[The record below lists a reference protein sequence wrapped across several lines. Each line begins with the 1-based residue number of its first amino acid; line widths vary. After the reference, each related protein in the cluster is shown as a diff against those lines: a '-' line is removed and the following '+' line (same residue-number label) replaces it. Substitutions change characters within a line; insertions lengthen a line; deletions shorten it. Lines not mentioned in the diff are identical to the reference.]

1 MVDLDMNKF
10 IAKGIIEFLA
20 VLLGITA
27 SFWLNELS
35 IDNQNERQRKKVL
48 KSLQM
53 EINEIKLYCD
63 ERKRT
68 WRKDIDLL
76 NVFLYDSKGYFDINS
91 ILSMTTSKIRIE
103 TFMVLYRVFDP
114 PMNRYYSIINAGDLK
129 YIISNRVKEKL
140 SRLHNTSFSY
150 VETAVE
156 HEKQLKQ
163 SFIPFLTVNHPKI
176 ITSRENNKT
185 TINRYSQILNDAVQN
200 DQRLKAKFIML
211 KRYLESKLSILEMY
225 IVNLEDLDSEINRAL
240 KD

>member
-1 MVDLDMNKF
+1 MNKF
-10 IAKGIIEFLA
+10 IAKGLIEFLA
-20 VLLGITA
+20 VLLGISA

-35 IDNQNERQRKKVL
+35 IENQNERERKKVL

-53 EINEIKLYCD
+53 EINEIKIYCD

-68 WRKDIDLL
+68 WEKDIDLL
-76 NVFLYDSKGYFDINS
+76 NVFLYDSNQVFDINS
-91 ILSMTTSKIRIE
+91 ILKMTTSKIRIE

-129 YIISNRVKEKL
+129 YIISDRVKEKL

-163 SFIPFLTVNHPKI
+163 SFIPFLTINHPKVI
-176 ITSRENNKT
+176 LARGDNKT
-185 TINRYSQILNDAVQN
+185 TINAYAKILNEALQSDR
-200 DQRLKAKFIML
+200 RLKAKLIML

-225 IVNLEDLDSEINRAL
+225 NVNLEDLESEINSSLSR
-240 KD
+240 

>member
-1 MVDLDMNKF
+1 MNKF

-20 VLLGITA
+20 VLLGISA

-35 IDNQNERQRKKVL
+35 IENQNERERKKVL

-53 EINEIKLYCD
+53 EINEIKIYCD

-68 WRKDIDLL
+68 WEKDIDLL
-76 NVFLYDSKGYFDINS
+76 NVFLYDNNQVFDINS
-91 ILSMTTSKIRIE
+91 ILKMTTSKIRIE
-103 TFMVLYRVFDP
+103 TFMVLYRVFNP

-129 YIISNRVKEKL
+129 YIISDRVKEKL

-163 SFIPFLTVNHPKI
+163 SFIPFLTINHPKVI
-176 ITSRENNKT
+176 LARGDNKT
-185 TINRYSQILNDAVQN
+185 TINAYAKILNEALQSDR
-200 DQRLKAKFIML
+200 RLKAKLIML

-225 IVNLEDLDSEINRAL
+225 NVNLEDLESEINSSLSR
-240 KD
+240 

>member
-20 VLLGITA
+20 VLLGISA

-35 IDNQNERQRKKVL
+35 IDNQNERERKKVL

-53 EINEIKLYCD
+53 EINEIKIYCD

-68 WRKDIDLL
+68 WEKDIDLL
-76 NVFLYDSKGYFDINS
+76 NVFLYDSNQVFDINS
-91 ILSMTTSKIRIE
+91 ILKMTTSKIRIE

-129 YIISNRVKEKL
+129 YIISDRVKEKL

-163 SFIPFLTVNHPKI
+163 SFIPFLTDNHPKVI
-176 ITSRENNKT
+176 LARGDNKT
-185 TINRYSQILNDAVQN
+185 TINAYAKILNDALQS
-200 DQRLKAKFIML
+200 DRRLKAKFIML

-225 IVNLEDLDSEINRAL
+225 NVNLEDLESEINSSLSR
-240 KD
+240 

>member
-1 MVDLDMNKF
+1 MNKF

-20 VLLGITA
+20 VLLGISA

-35 IDNQNERQRKKVL
+35 IDNQNERERKKVL

-53 EINEIKLYCD
+53 EINEIKIYCG

-68 WRKDIDLL
+68 WEKDIDLL
-76 NVFLYDSKGYFDINS
+76 NVFLYDSNQVFDINS
-91 ILSMTTSKIRIE
+91 ILKMTTSKIRIE

-129 YIISNRVKEKL
+129 YIISDRVKEKL

-163 SFIPFLTVNHPKI
+163 SFIPFLTDNHPKVI
-176 ITSRENNKT
+176 LARGDNKT
-185 TINRYSQILNDAVQN
+185 TINAYAKILNDALQR
-200 DQRLKAKFIML
+200 DRRLKAQ
-211 KRYLESKLSILEMY
+211 Y
-225 IVNLEDLDSEINRAL
+225 
-240 KD
+240 

>member
-1 MVDLDMNKF
+1 MNKF

-20 VLLGITA
+20 VLLGISA

-35 IDNQNERQRKKVL
+35 IDNQNERERKKVL

-53 EINEIKLYCD
+53 EINEIKIYCD

-68 WRKDIDLL
+68 WEKDIDLL
-76 NVFLYDSKGYFDINS
+76 NVFLYDSNQVFDINS
-91 ILSMTTSKIRIE
+91 ILKMTTSKIRIE

-129 YIISNRVKEKL
+129 YIISDRVKEKL

-163 SFIPFLTVNHPKI
+163 SFIPFLTDNHPKVI
-176 ITSRENNKT
+176 LARGDNKT
-185 TINRYSQILNDAVQN
+185 TINAYAKILNEALQSDR
-200 DQRLKAKFIML
+200 RLKAKFIML

-225 IVNLEDLDSEINRAL
+225 NVNLEDLESEINSSLSR
-240 KD
+240 

>member
-1 MVDLDMNKF
+1 MNKF

-20 VLLGITA
+20 VLLGISA

-35 IDNQNERQRKKVL
+35 IDNQNERERKKVL
-48 KSLQM
+48 KSLHM
-53 EINEIKLYCD
+53 EINEIKIYCD

-68 WRKDIDLL
+68 WEKDIDLL
-76 NVFLYDSKGYFDINS
+76 NVFLYDSNQVFDINS
-91 ILSMTTSKIRIE
+91 ILKMTTSKIRIE

-129 YIISNRVKEKL
+129 YIISDRVKEKL
-140 SRLHNTSFSY
+140 SRLHNTSISY

-163 SFIPFLTVNHPKI
+163 SFIPFLTDNHPKVI
-176 ITSRENNKT
+176 LARGDNKT
-185 TINRYSQILNDAVQN
+185 TINAYAKILNDALQS
-200 DQRLKAKFIML
+200 DRRLKAKFIML

-225 IVNLEDLDSEINRAL
+225 NVNLEDLESEINSSLSR
-240 KD
+240 

>member
-1 MVDLDMNKF
+1 MNKF

-20 VLLGITA
+20 VLLGISA

-35 IDNQNERQRKKVL
+35 IENQNERERKKVL

-53 EINEIKLYCD
+53 EINEIKIYCD

-68 WRKDIDLL
+68 WEKDIDLL
-76 NVFLYDSKGYFDINS
+76 NVFLYDNNQVFDINS
-91 ILSMTTSKIRIE
+91 ILKMTTSKIRIE

-129 YIISNRVKEKL
+129 YIISDRVKEKL

-163 SFIPFLTVNHPKI
+163 SFIPFLTINHPKVI
-176 ITSRENNKT
+176 LARGDNKT
-185 TINRYSQILNDAVQN
+185 TINAYAKILNEALQSDR
-200 DQRLKAKFIML
+200 RLKAKLIML

-225 IVNLEDLDSEINRAL
+225 NVNLEDLESEINSSLSR
-240 KD
+240 

>member
-76 NVFLYDSKGYFDINS
+76 NVFLYDSNGSFDINS

-129 YIISNRVKEKL
+129 YIIV
-140 SRLHNTSFSY
+140 F
-150 VETAVE
+150 
-156 HEKQLKQ
+156 
-163 SFIPFLTVNHPKI
+163 
-176 ITSRENNKT
+176 
-185 TINRYSQILNDAVQN
+185 
-200 DQRLKAKFIML
+200 
-211 KRYLESKLSILEMY
+211 
-225 IVNLEDLDSEINRAL
+225 
-240 KD
+240 

>member
-1 MVDLDMNKF
+1 MNKF

-20 VLLGITA
+20 VLLGISA

-35 IDNQNERQRKKVL
+35 IDNQNERERKKVL

-53 EINEIKLYCD
+53 EINEIKIYCD

-68 WRKDIDLL
+68 WEKDIDLL
-76 NVFLYDSKGYFDINS
+76 NVFLYDSNQVFDINS
-91 ILSMTTSKIRIE
+91 ILKMTTSKIRIE

-129 YIISNRVKEKL
+129 YIISDRVKEKL

-163 SFIPFLTVNHPKI
+163 SFIPFLTDNHPKVI
-176 ITSRENNKT
+176 LARGDNKT
-185 TINRYSQILNDAVQN
+185 TINAYAKILNDALQS
-200 DQRLKAKFIML
+200 DRRLKAKFIML

-225 IVNLEDLDSEINRAL
+225 NVNLEDLESEINSSLSR
-240 KD
+240 

>member
-1 MVDLDMNKF
+1 MNKF
-10 IAKGIIEFLA
+10 IAKGLIEFLA
-20 VLLGITA
+20 VLLGISA

-35 IDNQNERQRKKVL
+35 IDNQNERERKKVL

-53 EINEIKLYCD
+53 EINEIKIYCD

-68 WRKDIDLL
+68 WEKDIDLL
-76 NVFLYDSKGYFDINS
+76 DVFLYDSNQVFDINS
-91 ILSMTTSKIRIE
+91 ILKMTTSKIRIE

-129 YIISNRVKEKL
+129 YIISDRVKEKL

-163 SFIPFLTVNHPKI
+163 SFIPFLTDNHPKVI
-176 ITSRENNKT
+176 LARGDSKT
-185 TINRYSQILNDAVQN
+185 TISAYAKILNDALQS
-200 DQRLKAKFIML
+200 DRRLKAKFIML
-211 KRYLESKLSILEMY
+211 KRYLESKISILEMY
-225 IVNLEDLDSEINRAL
+225 IVNLEDLESEISSSL
-240 KD
+240 SS

>member
-76 NVFLYDSKGYFDINS
+76 NVFLYDSNGSFDINS

-114 PMNRYYSIINAGDLK
+114 PMNR
-129 YIISNRVKEKL
+129 
-140 SRLHNTSFSY
+140 
-150 VETAVE
+150 
-156 HEKQLKQ
+156 
-163 SFIPFLTVNHPKI
+163 
-176 ITSRENNKT
+176 
-185 TINRYSQILNDAVQN
+185 
-200 DQRLKAKFIML
+200 
-211 KRYLESKLSILEMY
+211 
-225 IVNLEDLDSEINRAL
+225 
-240 KD
+240 

>member
-1 MVDLDMNKF
+1 MNKF

-20 VLLGITA
+20 VLLGISA

-35 IDNQNERQRKKVL
+35 IDNQNERERKKVL

-53 EINEIKLYCD
+53 EINEIKIYCD

-68 WRKDIDLL
+68 WEKDIDLL
-76 NVFLYDSKGYFDINS
+76 NVFLYDSNQVFDINS
-91 ILSMTTSKIRIE
+91 ILKMTTSKIRIE

-129 YIISNRVKEKL
+129 YIISDRVKEKL

-163 SFIPFLTVNHPKI
+163 SFIPFLTDNHPKVI
-176 ITSRENNKT
+176 LARGDNKT
-185 TINRYSQILNDAVQN
+185 TINTYAKILNDALQS
-200 DQRLKAKFIML
+200 DRRLKAKFIML

-225 IVNLEDLDSEINRAL
+225 NVNLEDLESEINSSLSR
-240 KD
+240 

>member
-1 MVDLDMNKF
+1 VNKF

-20 VLLGITA
+20 VLLGISA

-35 IDNQNERQRKKVL
+35 IDNQNERERKKVL

-53 EINEIKLYCD
+53 EINEIKIYCD

-68 WRKDIDLL
+68 WEKDIDLL
-76 NVFLYDSKGYFDINS
+76 NVFLYDSNQVFDINS
-91 ILSMTTSKIRIE
+91 ILKMTTSKIRIE

-129 YIISNRVKEKL
+129 YIISDRVKEKL

-163 SFIPFLTVNHPKI
+163 SFIPFLTDNHPKVI
-176 ITSRENNKT
+176 LARGDNKT
-185 TINRYSQILNDAVQN
+185 TINAYAKILNDALQS
-200 DQRLKAKFIML
+200 DRRLKAKFIML

-225 IVNLEDLDSEINRAL
+225 NVNLEDLESEINSSLSR
-240 KD
+240 

>member
-1 MVDLDMNKF
+1 MLDLNVNKF

-20 VLLGITA
+20 VLLGISA

-35 IDNQNERQRKKVL
+35 IENQNERERKKVL

-53 EINEIKLYCD
+53 EINEIKIYCD

-68 WRKDIDLL
+68 WEKDIDLL
-76 NVFLYDSKGYFDINS
+76 NVFLYDNNQVFDINS
-91 ILSMTTSKIRIE
+91 ILKMTTSKIRIE
-103 TFMVLYRVFDP
+103 TFMVLYRVFNP

-129 YIISNRVKEKL
+129 YIISDRVKEKL

-163 SFIPFLTVNHPKI
+163 SFIPFLTINHPKVI
-176 ITSRENNKT
+176 LARGDNKT
-185 TINRYSQILNDAVQN
+185 TINAYAKILNEALQSDR
-200 DQRLKAKFIML
+200 RLKAKLIML

-225 IVNLEDLDSEINRAL
+225 NVNLEDLESEINSSLSR
-240 KD
+240 

>member
-10 IAKGIIEFLA
+10 ITKGIIEFLA

-76 NVFLYDSKGYFDINS
+76 NVFLYDSNGSFDINS

-103 TFMVLYRVFDP
+103 TFMVLSLAPYCPV
-114 PMNRYYSIINAGDLK
+114 GW
-129 YIISNRVKEKL
+129 
-140 SRLHNTSFSY
+140 
-150 VETAVE
+150 
-156 HEKQLKQ
+156 
-163 SFIPFLTVNHPKI
+163 
-176 ITSRENNKT
+176 
-185 TINRYSQILNDAVQN
+185 ILNAI
-200 DQRLKAKFIML
+200 L
-211 KRYLESKLSILEMY
+211 YLTSGSLCGIIK
-225 IVNLEDLDSEINRAL
+225 
-240 KD
+240 

>member
-1 MVDLDMNKF
+1 MNKF
-10 IAKGIIEFLA
+10 VAKGVIEFLA
-20 VLLGITA
+20 VLLGISA

-35 IDNQNERQRKKVL
+35 IDNQSEKERKKVL

-53 EINEIKLYCD
+53 EINEIKIYCD

-68 WRKDIDLL
+68 WEKDIALL
-76 NVFLYDSKGYFDINS
+76 NEFLNDNNGSLDIKS

-129 YIISNRVKEKL
+129 YINSNRVKEKL

-163 SFIPFLTVNHPKI
+163 SFIPFLTNNHPEVI
-176 ITSRENNKT
+176 VARGNNKT
-185 TINRYSQILNDAVQN
+185 TIESYSEILNNAVK
-200 DQRLKAKFIML
+200 DDDRLKAKFIML
-211 KRYLESKLSILEMY
+211 KRYLESKVSILEMY
-225 IVNLEDLDSEINRAL
+225 TVNLEDLGSEINRVL
-240 KD
+240 GN

>member
-1 MVDLDMNKF
+1 MNKF

-20 VLLGITA
+20 VLLGISA

-35 IDNQNERQRKKVL
+35 IDNQNERERKKVL

-53 EINEIKLYCD
+53 EINEIKIYCD

-68 WRKDIDLL
+68 WEKDIDLL
-76 NVFLYDSKGYFDINS
+76 NVFLYDRNQVFDINS
-91 ILSMTTSKIRIE
+91 ILKMTTSKIRIE

-129 YIISNRVKEKL
+129 YIISDRVKEKL

-163 SFIPFLTVNHPKI
+163 SFIPFLTDNHPKVI
-176 ITSRENNKT
+176 LARGDNKT
-185 TINRYSQILNDAVQN
+185 TINTYAKILNDALQS
-200 DQRLKAKFIML
+200 DRRLKAKFIML

-225 IVNLEDLDSEINRAL
+225 NVNLEDLESEINSSLSR
-240 KD
+240 

>member
-1 MVDLDMNKF
+1 VNKF

-20 VLLGITA
+20 VLLGISA

-35 IDNQNERQRKKVL
+35 IDNQNERERKKVL

-53 EINEIKLYCD
+53 EINEIKIYCD

-68 WRKDIDLL
+68 WEKDIDLL
-76 NVFLYDSKGYFDINS
+76 NVFLYDSNQVFDINS
-91 ILSMTTSKIRIE
+91 ILKMTTSKIRIE

-129 YIISNRVKEKL
+129 YIISDRVKEKL

-163 SFIPFLTVNHPKI
+163 SFIPFLTDNHPKVI
-176 ITSRENNKT
+176 LARGDNKT
-185 TINRYSQILNDAVQN
+185 TINAYAKILNEALQSDR
-200 DQRLKAKFIML
+200 RLKAKFIML

-225 IVNLEDLDSEINRAL
+225 NVNLEDLESEINSSLSR
-240 KD
+240 

>member
-1 MVDLDMNKF
+1 
-10 IAKGIIEFLA
+10 
-20 VLLGITA
+20 
-27 SFWLNELS
+27 
-35 IDNQNERQRKKVL
+35 
-48 KSLQM
+48 M

-76 NVFLYDSKGYFDINS
+76 NVFLYDSNGSFDINS

-176 ITSRENNKT
+176 ITSRENNKI

>member
-1 MVDLDMNKF
+1 MNKF
-10 IAKGIIEFLA
+10 IAKGLIEFLA
-20 VLLGITA
+20 VLLGISA

-35 IDNQNERQRKKVL
+35 IDNQNERERKKVL

-53 EINEIKLYCD
+53 EINEIKIYCD

-68 WRKDIDLL
+68 WEKDIDLL
-76 NVFLYDSKGYFDINS
+76 DVFLYDSNQVFDINS
-91 ILSMTTSKIRIE
+91 ILKMTTSKIRIE

-129 YIISNRVKEKL
+129 YIISDRVKEKL

-163 SFIPFLTVNHPKI
+163 SFIPFLTDNHPKVI
-176 ITSRENNKT
+176 LARGDNKT
-185 TINRYSQILNDAVQN
+185 TISAYAKILNDALQS
-200 DQRLKAKFIML
+200 DRRLKAKFIML
-211 KRYLESKLSILEMY
+211 KRYLESKISILEMY
-225 IVNLEDLDSEINRAL
+225 IVNLEDLESEISSSL
-240 KD
+240 SS